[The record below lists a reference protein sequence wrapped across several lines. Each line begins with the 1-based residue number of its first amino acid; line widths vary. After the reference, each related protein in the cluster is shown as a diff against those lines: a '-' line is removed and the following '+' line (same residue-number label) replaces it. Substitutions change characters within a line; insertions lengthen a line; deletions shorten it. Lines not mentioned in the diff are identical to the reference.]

1 MLDPLY
7 SLRPKRGRHSFWA
20 RDRETEKGHI
30 TVVRNDLPGI
40 AAHTAAG
47 GPKRARDVVTSNGLE
62 LRMRIP
68 LARSARSA
76 PRLCPK
82 HPTVRYCF
90 VAPFHAGPLL
100 LDLDFGA
107 GVFELLLDGR
117 GLVLVHAFLDSLGC
131 AINEVLGFFQAQAR
145 DFADRLNDV
154 DLVAA
159 NVSEHDGKF
168 RLLFRRCRAACCRA
182 TARR

>member
-30 TVVRNDLPGI
+30 NVTRNDLPGI

-47 GPKRARDVVTSNGLE
+47 GLQRARDVVKSNGLE
-62 LRMRIP
+62 LRKRIP

-82 HPTVRYCF
+82 HPAARYCL
-90 VAPFHAGPLL
+90 VAPFHAGP
-100 LDLDFGA
+100 
-107 GVFELLLDGR
+107 
-117 GLVLVHAFLDSLGC
+117 
-131 AINEVLGFFQAQAR
+131 
-145 DFADRLNDV
+145 
-154 DLVAA
+154 AA
-159 NVSEHDGKF
+159 
-168 RLLFRRCRAACCRA
+168 
-182 TARR
+182 T

>member
-82 HPTVRYCF
+82 HPTVQYCLM
-90 VAPFHAGPLL
+90 AA
-100 LDLDFGA
+100 A
-107 GVFELLLDGR
+107 S
-117 GLVLVHAFLDSLGC
+117 SLFTPSLT
-131 AINEVLGFFQAQAR
+131 VLGAPSTRSLASFTP
-145 DFADRLNDV
+145 RLV
-154 DLVAA
+154 TSRTALMTLILLPPTS
-159 NVSEHDGKF
+159 VSTTED
-168 RLLFRRCRAACCRA
+168 
-182 TARR
+182 

>member
-20 RDRETEKGHI
+20 RARETEKEHI
-30 TVVRNDLPGI
+30 TVRRNDLPGI

-47 GPKRARDVVTSNGLE
+47 GPKRARDVVTSTGLE
-62 LRMRIP
+62 LRKRIP

-82 HPTVRYCF
+82 HPAARYCF
-90 VAPFHAGPLL
+90 AAPFHPGPLL
-100 LDLDFGA
+100 LDLDLGA

-117 GLVLVHAFLDSLGC
+117 SLVLVHAFLDGLGC
-131 AINEVLGFFQAQAR
+131 AIHEVLGFFQAQAR

-159 NVSEHDGKF
+159 NIGEHDGEF
-168 RLLFRRCRAACCRA
+168 RLLFHRSRAGRRRAA
-182 TARR
+182 